1 VIKLLHKLDSHKGGA
16 YNKYIYL
23 HIMIPLKAIFDVKV
37 FAFWAIILTLQA
49 CSHPKKVYESSC
61 DDDRTFKQ
69 ISFKNLVD
77 SFANY
82 DNQYVQVKGKYEQ
95 EKDISVLID
104 DSLVSKGNKRVILVD
119 FSQDCPLFLK
129 ATRTGFFDYDA
140 NNGQL
145 TPVNNKTI
153 IIRGKIN
160 CRNKG
165 HLNAYKGTIEHI
177 SYVSL

>member
-1 VIKLLHKLDSHKGGA
+1 MK
-16 YNKYIYL
+16 
-23 HIMIPLKAIFDVKV
+23 PLKSIFDVKV
-37 FAFWAIILTLQA
+37 FIFMALMLALQG
-49 CSHPKKVYESSC
+49 CSHRKKVYESSC
-61 DDDRTFKQ
+61 DDEHTFKH
-69 ISFKNLVD
+69 INFRNLVD

-82 DNQYVQVKGKYEQ
+82 DNQYVEVKGKFEQ
-95 EKDISVLID
+95 EKEISVLID

-129 ATRTGFFDYDA
+129 ETRTGFFDYDT

-160 CRNKG
+160 CRNQG

>member
-1 VIKLLHKLDSHKGGA
+1 
-16 YNKYIYL
+16 
-23 HIMIPLKAIFDVKV
+23 MIPLKSIFNIKA
-37 FAFWAIILTLQA
+37 FAFVATLLMLQA
-49 CSHPKKVYESSC
+49 CNHPKKVYESSC
-61 DDDRTFKQ
+61 DDEHTFKH
-69 ISFKNLVD
+69 ISFKCLVD

-82 DNQYVQVKGKYEQ
+82 DNQYVEVIGKYEQ
-95 EKDISVLID
+95 EKEMSVLID
-104 DSLVSKGNKRVILVD
+104 DSLVSKGTKKVILVD

-129 ATRTGFFDYDA
+129 ATRTGFFDYEA

-153 IIRGKIN
+153 TIRGKIN

-177 SYVSL
+177 SYVCL